1 MHEAFKINKRLLP
14 LKLTIFFYSGSM
26 YSILPYLTIHMKDIG
41 INDVDVALIYT
52 ILPFTVF
59 LALPFVGFL
68 ADKLGNFTRVLL
80 VNVVGCAI
88 FHTLLLAVPHTPLAN
103 TPPPATA
110 RLDGGNLTLSWGQ
123 CAGSQDFNSSCP
135 DMFPEEHLPNLM
147 NLNLLNCSLTCS
159 LSNHTQILTKAPV
172 EQHICSLLAD
182 TNCKA
187 NLVRKLVRISD
198 ILPLKMEKSPVDIG
212 VDTGSQGGTCGQV
225 KGSLGIKPDPC
236 IMSNLPINHIQV
248 ELPQDCSLQCQAET
262 NIIGSCLSPATSQRL
277 LNNSLYFLFR
287 SLATICLASCY
298 ILLDAQTIQMTIVEE
313 NNGNSGAYGR
323 QIMYNALAQAIVS
336 PLIGLIMDKLTELTG
351 YTNYLAPFLISDL
364 LLLITLVCI
373 LLINMDLGLPKG
385 SDVSWKEDMKAI
397 LSNWSVVMFLLSMFV
412 CGSMYGFV
420 ETFLF
425 IYLKEDLNAPI
436 FLLGLTITTG
446 ALISCPFLYIAD
458 YLVDKAGKVNVIVWA
473 LLMYGVRYVGY
484 SYITCAWFA
493 FPFEALEIFTLYI
506 LRVAAANYIKV
517 YAPPGTLAT
526 LTGISKGAHFGFGK
540 GLGALLGGVL
550 KGFVGSTALAFRI
563 FGVASFGF
571 GALYGIYHFCYG
583 RHEEARNLNKIN
595 KVHPEKN
602 KNGDEKVN
610 NGGLKDNSNNGNDIK
625 LNKM

>member
-1 MHEAFKINKRLLP
+1 
-14 LKLTIFFYSGSM
+14 
-26 YSILPYLTIHMKDIG
+26 MKDIG

-59 LALPFVGFL
+59 MSLPFVGFL

-80 VNVVGCAI
+80 VNVVGCAV

-110 RLDGGNLTLSWGQ
+110 HLDAGNLTLAWRK

-135 DMFPEEHLPNLM
+135 SMLPNEHLPNLM
-147 NLNLLNCSLTCS
+147 SLNLAKCSLACS
-159 LSNHTQILTKAPV
+159 LPNHTALLTNAPV
-172 EQHICSLLAD
+172 EHNICSLLSG

-187 NLVRKLVRISD
+187 NLVRESVRISD
-198 ILPLKMEKSPVDIG
+198 ILPVNMAESPVSIG
-212 VDTGSQGGTCGQV
+212 LGTGGTCGQV
-225 KGSLGIKPDPC
+225 SGKLAIKPDPC
-236 IMSNLPINHIQV
+236 VMSNLPTAHI
-248 ELPQDCSLQCQAET
+248 EMALPADCSVECEATT
-262 NIIGSCLSPATSQRL
+262 NIIGSCLSASTSDRL
-277 LNNSLYFLFR
+277 MTNTLYFLFR

-298 ILLDAQTIQMTIVEE
+298 ILLDAQTIQMTVVEE

-364 LLLITLVCI
+364 LLLITFMCI

-397 LSNWSVVMFLLSMFV
+397 LSNSSVVAFLISMFV
-412 CGSMYGFV
+412 CGAMYGFV

-540 GLGALLGGVL
+540 GVGALLGGVL
-550 KGFVGSTALAFRI
+550 KGFVGSTALAFRM
-563 FGVASFGF
+563 FGVTSFGF
-571 GALYGIYHFCYG
+571 GALYGAYHFCYG
-583 RHEEARNLNKIN
+583 RHEEARNLQKIN
-595 KVHPEKN
+595 KVHPQKI
-602 KNGDEKVN
+602 KDGDGDKVN
-610 NGGLKDNSNNGNDIK
+610 KDGQAENCNNEADIK
-625 LNKM
+625 LNKL